1 MIEIQNL
8 SFAYN
13 SRETIIHDVSL
24 HVKKGSIYGFLGP
37 NGSGK
42 TTIIRL
48 ILNLLKHKT
57 GTIRIDGNEVDRNSS
72 AIFSRIG
79 SMIESPS
86 LYNHLSG
93 LENMKIFALYYNV
106 PATRITEV
114 LETVGLTDA
123 ANKTV
128 KRYSLGMKQ
137 RLGIAICLLHDPD
150 LLILDEPL
158 NGLDPQGIAEMR
170 NLFFKLSHEDGKT
183 IFISSHLLSEIEST
197 CDHIGI
203 ISKGKLLFNGQ
214 IAELKNNQ
222 GGNLNYK
229 LETDDLEKAKV
240 QLSALPAV
248 SFRQEG
254 NQIMIEFS
262 DRKDVPVAV
271 RGLTEG
277 GIDIYNFQRIEN
289 NLEDLF
295 LELTK

>member
-1 MIEIQNL
+1 MIEIENL
-8 SFAYN
+8 SFGYN
-13 SRETIIHDVSL
+13 SRETVIDNVSL
-24 HVKKGSIYGFLGP
+24 HVEKGSIYGFLGP

-57 GTIRIDGNEVDRNSS
+57 GNIRVDGKEVNLNSTE
-72 AIFSRIG
+72 IFRHIG

-93 LENMKIFALYYNV
+93 MANLEIFAMYYEV
-106 PATRITEV
+106 GKERIEKV
-114 LETVGLTDA
+114 LQIVGLTDA

-158 NGLDPQGIAEMR
+158 NGLDPHGIAEIR
-170 NLFFKLSHEDGKT
+170 QLLIRLSREEGKT
-183 IFISSHLLSEIEST
+183 VFISSHLLSEIEST
-197 CDHIGI
+197 CDFIGI
-203 ISKGKLLFNGQ
+203 ISKGKLLYEGK
-214 IAELKNNQ
+214 IGDLKNDNP
-222 GGNLNYK
+222 GRLTYH
-229 LETDDLEKAKV
+229 LEVRDSEKA
-240 QLSALPAV
+240 LV
-248 SFRQEG
+248 SLGKWTNIRSRKEDQFVVV
-254 NQIMIEFS
+254 EFD
-262 DRKDVPVAV
+262 DREQVPVVV
-271 RGLTEG
+271 RDLVGDGVE
-277 GIDIYNFQRIEN
+277 IFNFQRKEN